1 MVPAADATTWEDV
14 TMTTPI
20 KLQNDHASFNTSV
33 AARFVLSKHYDYD
46 YDYDYDDGDDDGDSG
61 GDDDDSDYSD

>member
-1 MVPAADATTWEDV
+1 
-14 TMTTPI
+14 MTTPI

-46 YDYDYDDGDDDGDSG
+46 YGDGDDDGDSG